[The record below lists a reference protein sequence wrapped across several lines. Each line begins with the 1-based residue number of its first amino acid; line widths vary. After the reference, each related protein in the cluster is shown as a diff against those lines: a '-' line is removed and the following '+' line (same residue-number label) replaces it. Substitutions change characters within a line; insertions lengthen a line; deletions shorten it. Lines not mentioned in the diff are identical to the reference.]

1 MMLIFHHDMTCKGRA
16 QYEIQD
22 IL

>member
-16 QYEIQD
+16 KYEIQD